1 MLFQNIRIVLLTKTM
16 NQIEIQYIHHF
27 DKFIAFLFGEKNVN
41 DPEQKIYN
49 KLLELEGEELEG
61 WTREKLKYYITG
73 EGDHNAFS
81 GEEFEGI
88 KRRILFTQW
97 YYSPMTWNEPE
108 QHLIWLDDFYDD
120 KTEEEINQVRN
131 KIYRYQGLIVREY
144 SGSWKME
151 MMTDYLEMY
160 IANMRAD
167 CLKEYIKQI
176 MDPVELR

>member
-1 MLFQNIRIVLLTKTM
+1 MLFQNIRIVLLTKNM

-27 DKFIAFLFGEKNVN
+27 DKFITFLLGEKNVN
-41 DPEQKIYN
+41 DPEQRIYN
-49 KLLELEGEELEG
+49 KLLELEGEELER
-61 WTREKLKYYITG
+61 WVQEKLKYYITG
-73 EGDHNAFS
+73 EGDHNAFA

-88 KRRILFTQW
+88 QRRILFTQW
-97 YYSPMTWNEPE
+97 YYSPMTWSEPE
-108 QHLIWLDDFYDD
+108 QHLLWLDDFYDD

-160 IANMRAD
+160 IANMREN

-176 MDPVELR
+176 MDPVEPR